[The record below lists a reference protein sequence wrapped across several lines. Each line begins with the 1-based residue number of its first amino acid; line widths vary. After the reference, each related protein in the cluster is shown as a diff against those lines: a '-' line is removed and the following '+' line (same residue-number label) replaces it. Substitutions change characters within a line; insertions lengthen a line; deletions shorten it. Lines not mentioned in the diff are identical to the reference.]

1 MTKFTRTFS
10 YIDWIFSYDR
20 FFSEKNLT
28 ENTKNTDHLVDNSI
42 FPYMNAK
49 FSTHKDISRQ
59 EMRDLTSERADQ
71 AKDHI
76 CDMRDPFEE
85 TKQAKRWKTNH
96 DRTGQIS
103 PCGDE
108 SAPEHDQG
116 TSGSAEGSSAA
127 RQATCVKRPCQI
139 WRGEKRCGTG
149 CRGGFSNQSRRGS
162 IVNHRSKIGDHAI
175 SPTSRKE
182 SANPRSKNGRRH
194 ERHRAGGDE
203 SKRDGAECVR
213 RDGQAR
219 RAIP

>member
-116 TSGSAEGSSAA
+116 TSGSAKVRQQPGKRHASNAHAKYGAVRSVAEQVVAA
-127 RQATCVKRPCQI
+127 D
-139 WRGEKRCGTG
+139 
-149 CRGGFSNQSRRGS
+149 SR
-162 IVNHRSKIGDHAI
+162 IEVV
-175 SPTSRKE
+175 
-182 SANPRSKNGRRH
+182 
-194 ERHRAGGDE
+194 
-203 SKRDGAECVR
+203 AEVS
-213 RDGQAR
+213 
-219 RAIP
+219 